1 MKKKFFLGAGAAV
14 LVVAA
19 AFASKAKFAPV
30 GIYYT
35 TGATCNKLDAIA
47 PVTGTLVTAAPTGA
61 TTVASVITQAGG
73 RLKLYITSACHNVT
87 YMVP

>member
-35 TGATCNKLDAIA
+35 TGATCTKLDGTAPIA
-47 PVTGTLVTAAPTGA
+47 GILVTAAPSVGA
-61 TTVASVITQAGG
+61 TVASVVTKAGG
-73 RLKLYITSACHNVT
+73 NLKLYVTSACHNVT
-87 YMVP
+87 YFIP